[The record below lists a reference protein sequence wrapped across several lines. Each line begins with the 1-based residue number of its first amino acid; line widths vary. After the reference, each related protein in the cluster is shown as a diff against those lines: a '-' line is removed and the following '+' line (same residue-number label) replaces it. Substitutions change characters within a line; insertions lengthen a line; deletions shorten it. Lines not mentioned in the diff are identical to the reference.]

1 MKNKAI
7 FLSLGS
13 LLAVLF
19 LILVWV
25 VPAFA
30 IAPIMNNQ
38 TLTIPE
44 DSLSGASTTPNKI
57 NVFDPENDH
66 NKGLLEFDVL
76 GGDGET
82 VFDVGFTTGL
92 VTLKA
97 GQTLD
102 YETKTSYTLNVRV
115 QDSEDLTD
123 TAIITINVTDVSD
136 EPPVMNDQSFNIAE
150 NSPNNTLVGKIA
162 FTDIDVN
169 DTHTFTILSGNG
181 GGSGAFQ
188 IAPSGNITVKD
199 STQLNFE
206 AQTTFVLNV
215 RIQDVGGLQL
225 QDTADITIN
234 VTNVN
239 EKPVINDQTFNGLSE
254 NAPNGTIVGT
264 VTGTDPDNDPLQF
277 VRTSGSAA
285 FAINATTGQV
295 TVADT
300 NLLNFETNPSP
311 TFVVTVNDGKGQS
324 ATATMTVN
332 LVDVNDP
339 PRVTGSG
346 IPDLIINEGTASA
359 TRNLWAAFEDDEDAD
374 NQLTFA
380 IQNNTNPSLFSPQP
394 IPNNATGVLTLDF
407 ADGATGVANITV
419 RAFDTD
425 GAFVDDTFK
434 VDFNEAPVAKGYDD
448 VTVQEDAGNTTINLA
463 TGFTDAEQPSS
474 ELIYSIVLNTNSGLF
489 SSVDINGASLV
500 LDYAPDA
507 NGQATI
513 TIKATDVGG
522 LSAQAT
528 VKVKVNPVNDKPT
541 TSGIANVSVDEDAPN
556 KVIDLTKAF
565 DDKEDGAAGLTF
577 EVKGNTNPGL
587 FDSVTIDQ
595 AVDTLTLDFKANT
608 SGTAQL
614 TIRAT
619 DAGVPGNPGTSEFVE
634 TTFTVNVAAVNDP
647 PVLSDIAMNIDEDQP
662 IKFTAGDFTS
672 HFTDA
677 DGDNLV
683 NVRIQSLPAQGTLKL
698 GPDNVTINQVIAAA
712 LLKDLAFFPAF
723 NWDSG
728 STSFNWNA
736 SDGTAYAA
744 AGAKVTITV
753 AAINDAPIVSDIE
766 KLGAEGVNVLFQS
779 SDFTGAFTDVDGDPL
794 VKIKIITLPAHGA
807 LKLGDVNVTEN
818 QQINAANLNTL
829 RYVPDEFYFGEDKF
843 NWAGS
848 DGELYSSPAEV
859 TLTLTPEN
867 DPPTLDLNG
876 SAAGTGFSA
885 IFIAGKPPVKITSQ
899 NVTITDVDD
908 TMMEGATIII
918 VNRVHGT
925 KEILD
930 ATVAGTNITK
940 SFSAAS
946 GVLTLKGADT
956 IANYEKVLETITFKI
971 DADVTNPD
979 TATVRDVSVRVYD
992 GEENSN
998 DAVSEITV
1006 INPRI
1011 KVTMTPKIQTV
1022 AKGATAVFTVTIEN
1036 TGSVDLT
1043 NIQVSSANVPDCNRT
1058 LPDKLEA
1065 GKSLKS
1071 FACIVTDVQARI
1083 DNEIIVKALEPNT
1096 QTQVSTDAE
1105 AVVRVLQNVSID
1117 IAPDPKVGNTLVK
1130 GQDAVFNV
1138 TVVNPSQADLT
1149 AVEVKA
1155 TIDTD
1160 LVALGI
1166 AMPAAPVPATACD
1179 KVIGNLGP
1187 GKETT
1192 YSCTI
1197 PNVQASFQIEVQV
1210 SALIDEITETADFDI
1225 DEVSVINMTLEVFAV
1240 PFELLA
1246 GEVTPVEFNMT
1257 LSNVSN
1263 VPLTLSTL
1271 VSNLHGNLL
1280 DGANG
1285 NVTDNTCPGLNLAIP
1300 AGEVRTCSYKVSLM
1314 LQSSAL
1320 TNVVTAGITGGN
1332 NQQLTVVDEALVSV
1346 ADFSPLVVVVNADPS
1361 SVIAPGGL
1369 VNLHVQV
1376 TNNTSS
1382 ELTIDALN
1390 DSILGSLD
1398 GEGNCEIP
1406 RAVQGN
1412 GSYSCT
1418 YTVEISGKAGDV
1430 VTHVVTAIAD
1440 AKEASNSAAVQVT
1453 AGEQTRMLLP
1463 AVSSLSQAGEP
1474 NNSVNTALTL
1484 SPGVNYYFQADDAT
1498 DWYKVTIKSP
1508 AHLMV
1513 KLGGFATAGQLVVYH
1528 TIDKPIGHNGDIG
1541 IVPNRQIDLGVQQ
1554 PGTYY
1559 IWVITNEP
1567 SADSSSFLY
1576 SLRVEATAP

>member
-1 MKNKAI
+1 MKNKAT
-7 FLSLGS
+7 FLSSGS
-13 LLAVLF
+13 LLAALL
-19 LILVWV
+19 LILVMV
-25 VPAFA
+25 VPVFA
-30 IAPIMNNQ
+30 AAPIMNNQ
-38 TLTIPE
+38 TLSIAEGSADGTP
-44 DSLSGASTTPNKI
+44 TTPNKI
-57 NVFDPENDH
+57 VVFDPEGDH
-66 NKGLLEFDVL
+66 LNGKLEFDVL
-76 GGDGET
+76 SGDGQA
-82 VFDVGFTTGL
+82 VFDVGFSTGI
-92 VTLKA
+92 VTLKV

-123 TAIITINVTDVSD
+123 TATITINVTDVSD
-136 EPPVMNDQSFNIAE
+136 EPPVMNNQSFNVPE

-181 GGSGAFQ
+181 GGGGAFQ
-188 IAPSGNITVKD
+188 IAANGNITVKD
-199 STQLNFE
+199 SAQLNFE

-215 RIQDVGGLQL
+215 RIEDAGGA

-239 EKPVINDQTFNGLSE
+239 EKPVVNDQTFNGLSE

-264 VTGTDPDNDPLQF
+264 VIGTDPDNDPLQYF
-277 VRTSGSAA
+277 RTSGSAA

-295 TVADT
+295 TVADS
-300 NLLNFETNPSP
+300 NLLNFEVNPSP
-311 TFVVTVNDGKGQS
+311 TFVVTANDGKGQS
-324 ATATMTVN
+324 DTATITVN
-332 LVDVNDP
+332 LDDVNDP

-346 IPDLIINEGTASA
+346 IPDVIVNEGTASA

-380 IQNNTNPSLFSPQP
+380 IQNNSNTSLFSPQP
-394 IPNNATGVLTLDF
+394 IPNNGTGMLTLNF
-407 ADGATGVANITV
+407 ADGATGIANITV

-434 VDFNEAPVAKGYDD
+434 VDFNEAPEAVGFKD
-448 VTVQEDAGNTTINLA
+448 VSVQEDAGNTTIDLA
-463 TGFTDAEQPSS
+463 TGFTDAEQSS
-474 ELIYSIVLNTNSGLF
+474 SDLTYAIVLNTNPGLF
-489 SSVDINGASLV
+489 TSVDINGTNLV

-507 NGQATI
+507 NGQANI
-513 TIKATDVGG
+513 TIKATDIGG
-522 LSAQAT
+522 LSAQT
-528 VKVKVNPVNDKPT
+528 ILKVKVNAVNDKPT
-541 TSGIANVSVDEDAPN
+541 TSGIANVDVDEDAPN
-556 KVIDLTKAF
+556 RVIDLTKAF
-565 DDKEDGAAGLTF
+565 DDKEDGAAGLTY
-577 EVKGNTNPGL
+577 EVKSNTNPGL
-587 FDSVTIDQ
+587 FDDVKINPGQ
-595 AVDTLTLDFKANT
+595 NTLTLAFKANAF
-608 SGTAQL
+608 GTAEL

-619 DAGVPGNPGTSEFVE
+619 DSGVPGNPGTSEFVE

-647 PVLSDIAMNIDEDQP
+647 PVLSDITMNIDEDQP
-662 IKFTAGDFTS
+662 IKFTASDFTS
-672 HFTDA
+672 HFSDA
-677 DGDNLV
+677 DGDNMV
-683 NVRIQSLPAQGTLKL
+683 NVRIQSLPTQGTLKL

-712 LLKDLAFFPAF
+712 LLKDLAFIPAF

-736 SDGTAYAA
+736 SDGSAYATEA
-744 AGAKVTITV
+744 AKVTITV
-753 AAINDAPIVSDIE
+753 EAVNDAPVISDVQIS
-766 KLGAEGVNVLFQS
+766 GSEGVNVLFKQ
-779 SDFTGAFTDVDGDPL
+779 SDFTGAFTDVDGDSL
-794 VKIKIITLPAHGA
+794 VKIKIVTLPAHGT
-807 LKLGDVNVTEN
+807 LKLGPGNVTEN
-818 QQINAANLNTL
+818 QQINAANLSDL
-829 RYVPDEFYFGEDKF
+829 RYVPDEFYSGEDQF

-848 DGELYSSPAEV
+848 DGNLYSSPAQV
-859 TLTLTPEN
+859 IITLAPQN

-876 SAAGTGFSA
+876 NAAGTGFNA
-885 IFIAGKPPVKITSQ
+885 TFVAGKSPVKIASQ
-899 NVTITDVDD
+899 SVTIADVDD

-925 KEILD
+925 KEVLD
-930 ATVAGTNITK
+930 ATIAGTNITK

-946 GVLTLKGADT
+946 GVLTLSGTDT
-956 IANYEKVLETITFKI
+956 IANYEKVLKTVTFRI

-979 TATVRDVSVRVYD
+979 TAVIRDVSFRVYD

-998 DAVSEITV
+998 DAISEVTV

-1011 KVTMTPKIQTV
+1011 QVTVTPKIQTV
-1022 AKGATAVFTVTIEN
+1022 AKGNTAVFTVTIEN

-1043 NIQVSSANVPDCNRT
+1043 NIEVSSANVPDCDRT
-1058 LPDKLEA
+1058 FDKIEA
-1065 GKSLKS
+1065 GKSLKA
-1071 FACIVTDVQARI
+1071 FACIVTDVQARV
-1083 DNEIIVKALEPNT
+1083 DNEVIVKALEPVT
-1096 QTQVSTDAE
+1096 QTQVSDDAE
-1105 AVVRVLQNVSID
+1105 AIVRVLQNVSID
-1117 IAPDPKVGNTLVK
+1117 IAPDPQVGGTLIK
-1130 GQDAVFNV
+1130 GQNAVFNV

-1160 LVALGI
+1160 LAALGV
-1166 AMPAAPVPATACD
+1166 AMPAEPVPATACD
-1179 KVIGNLGP
+1179 KVIGELGP
-1187 GKETT
+1187 GKEVT

-1210 SALIDEITETADFDI
+1210 SALIDGITETTDFDI
-1225 DEVSVINMTLEVFAV
+1225 DEISVINMTLEVFAV

-1246 GEVTPVEFNMT
+1246 GELTPVEFNMT
-1257 LSNVSN
+1257 LSNVST
-1263 VPLTLSTL
+1263 VPLTLSGL

-1285 NVTDNTCPGLNLAIP
+1285 NVTANTCPGLNLTIP
-1300 AGEVRTCSYKVSLM
+1300 AGEVRTCAYEVSLM

-1320 TNVVTAGITGGN
+1320 TNVVTANISGGN

-1346 ADFSPLVVVVNADPS
+1346 ADFSPLVVVVNADPP
-1361 SVIAPGGL
+1361 SVVAPGGL
-1369 VNLHVQV
+1369 SNLHVQV

-1382 ELTIDALN
+1382 ELTLDALN
-1390 DSILGSLD
+1390 DSILGDLD
-1398 GEGNCEIP
+1398 GQGNCEIP
-1406 RAVQGN
+1406 RAIQGN

-1418 YTVEISGKAGDV
+1418 YTVEISGDAGDV

-1440 AKEASNSAAVQVT
+1440 AKEASSSAAVQVT
-1453 AGEQTRMLLP
+1453 GSEQTRMLLP
-1463 AVSSLSQAGEP
+1463 AVSSLARAGEP

-1484 SPGVNYYFQADDAT
+1484 STGVNYYFQADDAT
-1498 DWYKVTIKSP
+1498 DWYKVTISSP
-1508 AHLMV
+1508 ARLMV

-1567 SADSSSFLY
+1567 SAASSSFLY
-1576 SLRVEATAP
+1576 SLQVEATAP

>member
-1 MKNKAI
+1 MKNKAT

-13 LLAVLF
+13 LLAAMIFVL
-19 LILVWV
+19 V
-25 VPAFA
+25 VTVPVLAA
-30 IAPIMNNQ
+30 APIMNNQ

-44 DSLSGASTTPNKI
+44 NSLSGASTNPTKI
-57 NVFDPENDH
+57 SVFEPE
-66 NKGLLEFDVL
+66 GQALTFDVL
-76 GGDGET
+76 GGDGQA
-82 VFDVGFTTGL
+82 VFDVGLNTGL

-97 GQTLD
+97 GQALD
-102 YETKTSYTLNVRV
+102 YETKKSYTLSVRV
-115 QDSEDLTD
+115 QDTEALTA
-123 TAIITINVTDVSD
+123 TATITINVTDVSD
-136 EPPVMNDQSFNIAE
+136 EPPVMNDQSFTIAE

-162 FTDIDVN
+162 FTDLDVN
-169 DTHTFTILSGNG
+169 DTYTFTILSGNG
-181 GGSGAFQ
+181 SGGGAFQ
-188 IAPSGNITVKD
+188 IAANGNITVKD
-199 STQLNFE
+199 AAQLDYETQ
-206 AQTTFVLNV
+206 TKFVLNV
-215 RIQDVGGLQL
+215 KIQDFGGQ

-234 VTNVN
+234 LTNVN
-239 EKPVINDQTFNGLSE
+239 EKPVISNQAFNGLSE
-254 NAPNGTIVGT
+254 DASNGTVVGT
-264 VTGTDPDNDPLQF
+264 VVATDPDGDPLEYI
-277 VRTSGSAA
+277 RTSGSTA
-285 FAINATTGQV
+285 FGINSTTAQV
-295 TVADT
+295 TVV
-300 NLLNFETNPSP
+300 NSSLLNFETTPSP
-311 TFVVTVNDGKGQS
+311 TFGVTVNDGKGQS
-324 ATATMTVN
+324 ATATITVN

-394 IPNNATGVLTLDF
+394 VPNNATGVLTLNF
-407 ADGATGVANITV
+407 ADGATGIANITV

-434 VDFNEAPVAKGYDD
+434 VDFNEAPVATGYDD
-448 VTVQEDAGNTTINLA
+448 VTVQEDAANTTINLA

-474 ELIYSIVLNTNSGLF
+474 ELTYAIVLNTNQGLF
-489 SSVDINGASLV
+489 SSVEINGASLV

-507 NGQATI
+507 NGQANI

-522 LSAQAT
+522 LSAQT
-528 VKVKVNPVNDKPT
+528 ILKVKVNAVNDKPT
-541 TSGIANVSVDEDAPN
+541 TSGIANVNVDEDAPN

-565 DDKEDGAAGLTF
+565 DDKEDGAAGLTY
-577 EVKGNTNPGL
+577 ELKNNTNPGL
-587 FDSVTIDQ
+587 FDDVVINQ
-595 AVDTLTLDFKANT
+595 GTLTLDFKANT

-619 DAGVPGNPGTSEFVE
+619 DTGLSGNPGTSEFVE
-634 TTFTVNVAAVNDP
+634 TTFTVNVGAVNDL
-647 PVLSDIAMNIDEDQP
+647 PVLSDITINIDEDQSL
-662 IKFTAGDFTS
+662 KFTAADFTS

-677 DGDNLV
+677 DGDPLV
-683 NVRIQSLPAQGTLKL
+683 NVRILSLPSQGTLRL
-698 GPDNVTINQVIAAA
+698 GPENVTVNQVISAA
-712 LLKDLAFFPAF
+712 LLKDLAFFPAL

-728 STSFNWNA
+728 STFFTWNA
-736 SDGTAYAA
+736 SDGVAYAA
-744 AGAKVTITV
+744 VAAKVTMTV
-753 AAINDAPIVSDIE
+753 NAVNDAPVVVDVKKS
-766 KLGAEGVNVLFQS
+766 GAEDVNILFAQ
-779 SDFTGAFTDVDGDPL
+779 SDFISAFSDVDGDPL
-794 VKIKIITLPAHGA
+794 VKIKIVSLPANGT
-807 LKLGDVNVTEN
+807 LKLGDANVGAN
-818 QQINAANLNTL
+818 DQINVGNLGAL
-829 RYVPDEFYFGEDKF
+829 RYVPNTYFYGEDTF

-848 DGELYSSPAEV
+848 DGTLYSPPAQV
-859 TLTLTPEN
+859 ILTVTPEN

-876 SAAGTGFSA
+876 NAAGTDFSA
-885 IFIAGKPPVKITSQ
+885 IFVAGKPPVKITSQ

-930 ATVAGTNITK
+930 VAVAGTNITK

-946 GVLTLKGADT
+946 GVLTLSGSDT
-956 IANYEKVLETITFKI
+956 IANYESVLETVTFKI
-971 DADVTNPD
+971 EADVANPD
-979 TATVRDVSVRVYD
+979 TTVVRNISFRVYD

-998 DAVSEITV
+998 DAISKVTV

-1022 AKGATAVFTVTIEN
+1022 AKGNVAVFTVTIEN
-1036 TGSVDLT
+1036 TGSVALT

-1058 LPDKLEA
+1058 IPGTLEP
-1065 GKSLKS
+1065 GKSLEA
-1071 FACIVTDVQARI
+1071 FACIVTDVQARV
-1083 DNEIIVKALEPNT
+1083 DNEVIVKALEPGT
-1096 QTQVSTDAE
+1096 QTQVSADAD

-1117 IAPDPKVGNTLVK
+1117 IAPAPTVGNTLVK

-1160 LVALGI
+1160 LVAVGI
-1166 AMPAAPVPATACD
+1166 AMPAAPVPAPACD

-1210 SALIDEITETADFDI
+1210 SALIDEITKTTDFDI
-1225 DEVSVINMTLEVFAV
+1225 DEVSVIDMTLEVFAV

-1246 GEVTPVEFNMT
+1246 GEVTPVEYNMT

-1263 VPLTLSTL
+1263 VPLTLASL

-1285 NVTDNTCPGLNLAIP
+1285 NVTANTCPGLNLTIP
-1300 AGEVRTCSYKVSLM
+1300 AGEVRTCAYEVSLM

-1346 ADFSPLVVVVNADPS
+1346 AEFSPLVVVVNADPS
-1361 SVIAPGGL
+1361 SVVAPGGL

-1390 DSILGSLD
+1390 DSILGSLN
-1398 GEGNCEIP
+1398 GEGNCEVP
-1406 RAVQGN
+1406 RAVQGQD
-1412 GSYSCT
+1412 SYSCT
-1418 YTVEISGKAGDV
+1418 YTVKISGKAGDV
-1430 VTHVVTAIAD
+1430 VNHTVTAIAD
-1440 AKEASNSAAVQVT
+1440 TREASNSAAVQVT
-1453 AGEQTRMLLP
+1453 AGAQTRMLLP
-1463 AVSSLSQAGEP
+1463 SVSSISRAGEP
-1474 NNSVNTALTL
+1474 NNSVSTALTL
-1484 SPGVNYYFQADDAT
+1484 STGVDYYFYADDAT
-1498 DWYKVTIKSP
+1498 DWYKVTINSP
-1508 AHLMV
+1508 AHLKV

-1541 IVPNRQIDLGVQQ
+1541 VVPNRQIDLGVQQ

-1559 IWVITNEP
+1559 IWVITNDP
-1567 SADSSSFLY
+1567 SADTSNILY